1 MDIFSRVML
10 GVGITFA
17 ALPVAGVVLMY
28 VLLPY
33 FPEGIEPYA
42 EEFKELDEVKA
53 LYRAYPMAVLHADPR
68 IAYLAM
74 SGNGS
79 GTIELLIHHKHHS
92 FEVIGM
98 RLTCWDGGGGGS
110 PVWSVDE
117 DILHHIESRR
127 CF

>member
-1 MDIFSRVML
+1 MDIFSRVVL
-10 GVGITFA
+10 GVGITII
-17 ALPVAGVVLMY
+17 ALSVAGVVLMY
-28 VLLPY
+28 VLHPY
-33 FPEGIEPYA
+33 PEGIEPYA

-53 LYRAYPMAVLHADPR
+53 LYRVYPMAWLHADFR
-68 IAYLAM
+68 VAYFAM

-79 GTIELLIHHKHHS
+79 GTIELVIYHKHHS

-98 RLTCWDGGGGGS
+98 RLMCWGDGGGGP